1 MPSASDYF
9 FLVIGGFT
17 RTGAAS
23 TNKSLYPFLIR
34 LHFMQY
40 TSLPRLIQSA
50 QVFLFS
56 ISKTS
61 VKSNKG
67 YCTTE
72 EIFLIFFLENYKNLT
87 AENK

>member
-1 MPSASDYF
+1 MTVPSASVH
-9 FLVIGGFT
+9 FLLAIGGFAF
-17 RTGAAS
+17 TGAAS
-23 TNKSLYPFLIR
+23 TNKSLYPFLSL

-40 TSLPRLIQSA
+40 TSLPRLMQSA

-61 VKSNKG
+61 VQSNKG

-72 EIFLIFFLENYKNLT
+72 EIFLIFFLENYKNLIV
-87 AENK
+87 